1 MEIDKTGL
9 ENHIFEVYAQSMDER
24 DYLFLCNLST
34 GVTRWSLNAVE
45 YFHMPGEYMEDTESF
60 WEPRI
65 HPDDLPEYKYR
76 MKSVLFGHREWENFE
91 YRIKNGSG
99 DYVVCTCK
107 CTVIQGKDGE
117 PDLFSGTV
125 INRGIGDII
134 DSVTMLN
141 TNERFVQHL
150 DGLIKKRWRA
160 VVLDIEISKF
170 SRVSVLYGYE
180 AGEEVLRCLA
190 DLFLQVVG
198 ERGGV
203 YHLDGAK
210 YALILPD
217 MQNPEADLIY
227 EKLQELA
234 KTEVQIAGNRTV
246 PIKLSGGA
254 TVLEDF
260 DVTPAQVKSTL
271 VYALTQ
277 SKYEDRGELVWMGIN
292 SERDRDNDI
301 DLLSRIHQS
310 IVDGCKGFYMC
321 YQPLVDVRTE
331 QIVGAE
337 ALIRWHSDEDGEVSP
352 GRFIPWIEVDAV
364 YYELG
369 KWIMRQALHDANE
382 FRKTLPG
389 FIINVNITASQL
401 ERKEFRED
409 VCRIVEESGYPP
421 EQVFMELTERCRQ
434 LDYGFLKK
442 EMAFFHSRGIKV
454 SLDDFGTGSSSLGLV
469 MELPIDELKVDMS
482 FVKDIQK
489 KRVNQAMV
497 KHIIQCANSL
507 GLKTCIEGVENEELS
522 IFLRPNNASYY
533 QGYYYSRPVPAEEFL
548 RLLA

>member
-1 MEIDKTGL
+1 MKIDKTGL
-9 ENHIFEVYAQSMDER
+9 EDRIIDVFLNSTNER
-24 DYLFLCNLST
+24 GYLFITNMET
-34 GVTRWSLNAVE
+34 NVTRWSRNAVE
-45 YFHMPGEYMEDTESF
+45 YFHMPGEYMYDVDSF
-60 WEPRI
+60 WEKRI
-65 HPDDLPEYKYR
+65 HPDDLTEYRCKLEL
-76 MKSVLFGHREWENFE
+76 VLSGRREWEYFE
-91 YRIKNGSG
+91 YRIKNGDG
-99 DYVVCTCK
+99 EYVVCTCK
-107 CTVIQGKDGE
+107 CTIAKGKDGE
-117 PDLFSGTV
+117 PDLFSGTIV
-125 INRGIGDII
+125 NRGIGEIVDP
-134 DSVTMLN
+134 VTLLN
-141 TNERFVQHL
+141 TNQRFVEHL
-150 DGLIKKRWRA
+150 ERIVRARWQA
-160 VVLDIEISKF
+160 VVMDIEISKF
-170 SRVSVLYGYE
+170 SRISVLYGYE
-180 AGEEVLRCLA
+180 AGEQVLQCFANLVR
-190 DLFLQVVG
+190 QIVG
-198 ERGGV
+198 DRGRA
-203 YHLDGAK
+203 YHLEGPRFVLLLPEMEVEEAK
-210 YALILPD
+210 GL
-217 MQNPEADLIY
+217 Y
-227 EKLQELA
+227 EQLQELA
-234 KTEVQIAGNRTV
+234 KTEIEIAGKRGV

-260 DVTPAQVKSTL
+260 DGTPAQVKSTL

-277 SKYEDRGELVWMGIN
+277 SKYEGRGELIWIGIN
-292 SERDRDNDI
+292 SEKDRDNNI

-310 IVDGCKGFYMC
+310 IMDGCKGFYMC

-337 ALIRWHSDEDGEVSP
+337 ALIRWHSEEDGEVSP
-352 GRFIPWIEVDAV
+352 GRFIPWIEVDMV

-382 FRKTLPG
+382 FRKVLPG

-401 ERKEFRED
+401 ERREFRED

-421 EQVFMELTERCRQ
+421 HQLFMELTERCRQ

-442 EMAFFHSRGIKV
+442 EMAFFHSKGIKL

-522 IFLRPNNASYY
+522 IFLRPNDASYY
-533 QGYYYSRPVPAEEFL
+533 QGYYYSKPVPAEDFKQ
-548 RLLA
+548 LLA

>member
-1 MEIDKTGL
+1 MGIDKTGL
-9 ENHIFEVYAQSMDER
+9 EDRIFEVFSQSMDER
-24 DYLFLCNLST
+24 GYLFVCNVDT
-34 GVTRWSLNAVE
+34 NVTRWSPNAVE
-45 YFHMPGEYMEDTESF
+45 YFQMPDEYMYDVESF
-60 WEPRI
+60 WDKRI
-65 HPDDLPEYKYR
+65 HPDDLAEYKRKMDNVYSGR
-76 MKSVLFGHREWENFE
+76 KKWEHFE
-91 YRIKNGSG
+91 YRIKNN
-99 DYVVCTCK
+99 DDEYVVFTCNCTILK
-107 CTVIQGKDGE
+107 GENGE
-117 PDLFSGTV
+117 PDLFSGTI
-125 INRGIGDII
+125 INRGIGEII
-134 DSVTMLN
+134 DPVTLLH
-141 TNERFVQHL
+141 TNQRFVDHL
-150 DGLIKKRWRA
+150 EQIVKARWQA
-160 VVLDIEISKF
+160 VVMDVEISKF
-170 SRVSVLYGYE
+170 SRISVLYGYE
-180 AGEEVLRCLA
+180 AGDEVLHCLA
-190 DLFLQVVG
+190 ELIRELVG
-198 ERGGV
+198 NRGKA

-210 YALILPD
+210 FVLLLPEMKKDEANAL
-217 MQNPEADLIY
+217 Y
-227 EKLQELA
+227 EKLQEFA
-234 KTEVQIAGNRTV
+234 KTKIQIDGNRTV

-260 DVTPAQVKSTL
+260 DGTPAQVKSTL

-277 SKYEDRGELVWMGIN
+277 SKFEGRGELVWIGIN
-292 SERDRDNDI
+292 SEKDRDNNI
-301 DLLSRIHQS
+301 ELLSRIHQS
-310 IVDGCKGFYMC
+310 IMDGCKGFYMC

-337 ALIRWHSDEDGEVSP
+337 ALIRWHSEEDGEVSP

-382 FRKTLPG
+382 FRKVLPG

-409 VCRIVEESGYPP
+409 VCQIVEESGYPP
-421 EQVFMELTERCRQ
+421 EQFFMELTERCRQ

-442 EMAFFHSRGIKV
+442 EMAFFHSRGMKV

-522 IFLRPNNASYY
+522 IFLRPNDASYY
-533 QGYYYSRPVPAEEFL
+533 QGYYYSKPIPAEEFK
-548 RLLA
+548 RLL